1 MTETAKATLEIHW
14 TVPQPDN
21 RIELTYNPAELTFE
35 KSVQFAEINIPGINA
50 PLQQFVRGQAE
61 KLTVELFFDTT
72 DQGMAEGARSVTEQT
87 DRIYALARI
96 EPSGHAPP
104 PVTFIW
110 GRSVPGLN
118 LPAGSG
124 SQRREGFKGI
134 AESVRHRFTLFS
146 PAGVPLRAIVNLT
159 LREFAPLHEQLP
171 RTNPSSP
178 DRSHLHVLRQGE
190 TLGSIAWRY
199 HLRTDSW
206 RDIAVANGIED
217 PRRMAPGR
225 LLEVPAIIAEE
236 RRA

>member
-1 MTETAKATLEIHW
+1 MQYRASASIT
-14 TVPQPDN
+14 
-21 RIELTYNPAELTFE
+21 
-35 KSVQFAEINIPGINA
+35 SPG
-50 PLQQFVRGQAE
+50 R
-61 KLTVELFFDTT
+61 K
-72 DQGMAEGARSVTEQT
+72 
-87 DRIYALARI
+87 
-96 EPSGHAPP
+96 PS
-104 PVTFIW
+104 
-110 GRSVPGLN
+110 SK
-118 LPAGSG
+118 
-124 SQRREGFKGI
+124 E
-134 AESVRHRFTLFS
+134 
-146 PAGVPLRAIVNLT
+146 
-159 LREFAPLHEQLP
+159 